1 MTMENTRPPSKE
13 KRKGW
18 WSRFLD
24 RLIKANKESLQQG
37 CRT

>member
-1 MTMENTRPPSKE
+1 MPEKSHAPSGEIK
-13 KRKGW
+13 KGW

>member
-1 MTMENTRPPSKE
+1 MNEKSYSPSKE
-13 KRKGW
+13 IKRGW

-37 CRT
+37 CRA